1 MTEETKYYTPE
12 IEEFCVGLE
21 FEMDDTWGG
30 WKKLVLTDEMLK
42 GNVMI
47 GLGSGNERVPYYHK
61 TRVKYLDREDI
72 ESLEFKFDGIM
83 YFSVCGN
90 FRISKSSND
99 YGANQYEISENK
111 ENRWFP
117 RFIGTLKNKSELI
130 NQLKRCG
137 I

>member
-1 MTEETKYYTPE
+1 MTEEAKYYTPE
-12 IEEFCVGLE
+12 IEEFHVGFE

-83 YFSVCGN
+83 YCSVCGN
-90 FRISKSSND
+90 FRISVIL
-99 YGANQYEISENK
+99 GLI
-111 ENRWFP
+111 FP
-117 RFIGTLKNKSELI
+117 NIFFELFIFCSDTLSWTPFFYKA
-130 NQLKRCG
+130 KRACFLV
-137 I
+137 IPII